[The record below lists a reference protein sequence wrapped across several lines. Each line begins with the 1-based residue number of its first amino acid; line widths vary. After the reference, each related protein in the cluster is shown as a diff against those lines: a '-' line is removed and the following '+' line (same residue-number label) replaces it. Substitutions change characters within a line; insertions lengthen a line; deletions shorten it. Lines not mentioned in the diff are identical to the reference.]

1 MTVKVVPD
9 SETAIESIPSTNPLD
24 NFTPKSVGTIMS
36 LEGLRPPPKY
46 KSGWGAEVYKL
57 LCSTNTDNDG
67 GLSSTELWECLA
79 MMPIRIA
86 SLKPKPDKKTNSIDP
101 TSLDTF
107 DALVKADVDGDGCL
121 EAHELITIVN
131 SMRSAKKSAAR
142 LKKVVFGLALL
153 ILLLLG
159 CIGGIVGGV
168 VFGATSALPQATSGG
183 VSLDTLAT
191 RRRLSESFND
201 TGGAVPTGEEEFQP
215 APVSQSSV
223 AKLSTPTGTVLATA
237 ESLEAAP
244 LYVAPVLP
252 YEALRRVKILD
263 VTYKRGRNI
272 VKTAMHVHSMNLL
285 SRTAVE
291 FEGDGGRRVSIVNG
305 TAMYL
310 IISSR
315 GTPQSFVVCAADV
328 QCSSLTVSVSE
339 LDEYVEE
346 AIRELR
352 AVGLAAEAE
361 AIASADERRRRLWG
375 MPNWVSQPLDFV
387 CDAAVTVFDAVVEV
401 FDPPAET

>member
-191 RRRLSESFND
+191 RRRLSESFN
-201 TGGAVPTGEEEFQP
+201 GEEEFQP

-263 VTYKRGRNI
+263 VTYKRGANI
-272 VKTAMHVHSMNLL
+272 VKTAMHVHAMNLL

-310 IISSR
+310 IISATR
-315 GTPQSFVVCAADV
+315 TPQSFMVCAADV

-352 AVGLAAEAE
+352 AVGLAAKAE
-361 AIASADERRRRLWG
+361 AIASADERRRLWV
-375 MPNWVSQPLDFV
+375 PNWVSQPLDFV